1 MYVPFVALTML
12 ILPLASIVAEHALH
26 PAVPI
31 TILVGRW
38 FVFWSVGVR
47 LTVAGLR
54 QFFQPAY
61 TDRKIFHANSDDVLP
76 LIRELGV
83 ANVSTGLVGLLSLA
97 APSFFVLPVAISAGF
112 FYGVA
117 GVRHVAERHR
127 SLNENIAMVSDL
139 FMAAV
144 LLLSAGIL
152 WLRH

>member
-1 MYVPFVALTML
+1 MPSVA
-12 ILPLASIVAEHALH
+12 A
-26 PAVPI
+26 
-31 TILVGRW
+31 
-38 FVFWSVGVR
+38 
-47 LTVAGLR
+47 
-54 QFFQPAY
+54 
-61 TDRKIFHANSDDVLP
+61 
-76 LIRELGV
+76 ELGI

-97 APSFFVLPVAISAGF
+97 APGFVLPVAPVAISAGF